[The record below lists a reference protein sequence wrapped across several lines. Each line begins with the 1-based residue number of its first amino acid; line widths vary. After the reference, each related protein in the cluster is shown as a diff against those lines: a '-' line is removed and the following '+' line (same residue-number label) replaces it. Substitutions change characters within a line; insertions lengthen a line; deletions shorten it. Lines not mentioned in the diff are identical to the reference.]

1 MKKGSIGAKANWLK
15 VKWIRVTKSNWKSI
29 FVNYGFDESRYIEI
43 LASDKSTRGR
53 PQTIANAKFNA
64 LYGTKLCISA
74 EKKKDLV
81 SLCTS
86 GIIPS
91 EFHQYYKNLPS
102 NKKAR
107 DVLPDSDIE
116 DDDNVDTDG
125 E

>member
-1 MKKGSIGAKANWLK
+1 M
-15 VKWIRVTKSNWKSI
+15 KSI

-91 EFHQYYKNLPS
+91 EFHQYYKSLPS